1 MACFGFVNQLYR
13 RLLAVGRTP
22 LFSIGW
28 LFYIFSS
35 FLLSSLLLQSSA
47 AQAIVTDIYP
57 IELPQGSLHS
67 SLIALGKQTQSSIIF
82 PSAMGNDQDV
92 AEVVGRLSVLQ
103 VLDRLI
109 EKRDIEYRIVGPQT
123 VVVLPRCKTGWDCAA
138 MHEDLQRSR
147 KQYPM
152 VEELIVRGKPLT
164 GSRFKQIDGN
174 SFTPTDIITSTE
186 IRLSGAQTL
195 SQLMRFTPEVAGN
208 SASTSVSNGGNGSAS
223 VTLRGLPATNT
234 LVLINGLRSAANAID
249 GGSVDLNSIPLAAVD
264 RIEILKDSGSSIY
277 GSDAIAGVV
286 NIILRKSFDG
296 VLINTFIGASDTGD
310 NKTARYDILAS
321 GKIAGL
327 ELLAMASHYDQAGLF
342 SRDRAISSSADG
354 RSQGGTDQRSSATPN
369 ARIQVGDNVVTLAEG
384 LQSGS
389 SPSDYRNVTDED
401 RFNYSAYTSSLVP
414 AERDSFFL
422 SGSLTE
428 LSSLESTFELGYVKN
443 ITHSTFAPA
452 PIFTAFEEVPISISA
467 TNPFNPFAEDIV
479 DARIRLLGLGPRVQ
493 INTSETFRA
502 NNKLMGTLRD
512 GEWQVSVNWSENK
525 AVERWRN
532 LVDAENLALG
542 LGSSAACASVD
553 GCVAINFFGSPDAI
567 TNEQLSF
574 IRGNAFNRGRST
586 LASINVDISQIAKIS
601 SVENIEFAAGLEMR
615 RETFATEAD
624 PRVENNQLI
633 GGEFGSSRGDRTSAE
648 FYIESLVPIVASENS
663 IAEPVL
669 EANISLR
676 ASQYS
681 DFGSE
686 ANPKLAMRYR
696 PNSDLMLR
704 SSISKGFRV
713 PSLFELNQTD
723 SVSQAFLVDPCSNP
737 ENVELLRGCD
747 VQADPLRVQY
757 LTVTGGNP
765 ELNPEIS
772 KNLSLGFIYTPPGL
786 RNFTFGLDAYRI
798 EVDNIIGASGQFFLD
813 QNAADLSFSERII
826 RDESGEVVRI
836 VANNENLGRREI
848 LGFDA
853 DISWRVFIAKWGSLG
868 VDLSGSHIHS
878 YQRQSAPAAEVQELA
893 GTFVDE
899 AAEGSGAL
907 PKWKARLNLFWQFGR
922 WEVALSSFRVSS
934 LTETVNSPNSH
945 RDAGDWSRED
955 AQMSYH
961 FNSGESLVTLGVDN
975 IFNQAPP
982 FLASAF
988 NDNFDSRTYES
999 TGRFFYA
1006 RFSHHL

>member
-1 MACFGFVNQLYR
+1 MACFGFLNNYYR
-13 RLLAVGRTP
+13 RLLAVSRTS
-22 LFSIGW
+22 LFSIGC
-28 LFYIFSS
+28 LFSIFSS
-35 FLLSSLLLQSSA
+35 SLFSSSA

-57 IELPQGSLHS
+57 VELPQGSLHS
-67 SLIALGKQTQSSIIF
+67 SLIALGQQTQSSIIF
-82 PSAMGNDQDV
+82 PSSMGNDQDV
-92 AEVVGRLSVLQ
+92 PEVVGSFSILE

-123 VVVLPRCKTGWDCAA
+123 VVVLPRCKVGWDCAA
-138 MHEDLQRSR
+138 MHEDLQRSK

-152 VEELIVRGKPLT
+152 IEELIVRGKPLT
-164 GSRFKQIDGN
+164 GSRFRQINGN

-208 SASTSVSNGGNGSAS
+208 SASTAVSNGGNGTAS
-223 VTLRGLPATNT
+223 VTLRGFPATNT
-234 LVLINGLRSAANAID
+234 LVLINGLRSAANAIN

-264 RIEILKDSGSSIY
+264 RIEILKDSGSSVY

-286 NIILRKSFDG
+286 NVILRKSFDG
-296 VLINTFIGASDTGD
+296 VLVNTFFGASDTGD
-310 NKTARYDILAS
+310 NQTARYDILAS
-321 GKIAGL
+321 GKVAGL
-327 ELLAMASHYDQAGLF
+327 ELLAMASHYDQAGFL

-354 RSQGGTDQRSSATPN
+354 RMQGGTDQRSSATPN
-369 ARIQVGDNVVTLAEG
+369 ARIHVGDNVVTLEEG
-384 LQSGS
+384 RVSGS
-389 SPSDYRNVTDED
+389 SPSDFRNVTDED
-401 RFNYSAYTSSLVP
+401 LFNYLAYTSSLVP

-443 ITHSTFAPA
+443 ITHSTFSPA

-467 TNPFNPFAEDIV
+467 ANQFNPFAEDIV
-479 DARIRLLGLGPRVQ
+479 DTRIRLLGLGPRVQ
-493 INTSETFRA
+493 TNKSETFRA
-502 NNKLMGTLRD
+502 NSKLMGTLRD

-525 AVERWRN
+525 AVEQWRN

-542 LGSSAACASVD
+542 LGSSSACASID
-553 GCVAINFFGSPDAI
+553 GCVPINFFGSPDAI
-567 TNEQLSF
+567 THEQLNY
-574 IRGNAFNRGRST
+574 IRGKAVNRGRST
-586 LASINVDISQIAKIS
+586 LASINIDISQIARIS
-601 SVENIEFAAGLEMR
+601 AVENIEFAAGLEMR

-633 GGEFGSSRGDRTSAE
+633 GGEFGSSRGNRTSSE
-648 FYIESLVPIVASENS
+648 LYIESLVPIIASENR

-669 EANISLR
+669 EANISFR
-676 ASQYS
+676 ATQYS

-686 ANPKLAMRYR
+686 ANPKLAVRYR

-704 SSISKGFRV
+704 GSISQGFRA

-723 SVSQAFLVDPCSNP
+723 SISQAFLVDPCSNP
-737 ENVELLRGCD
+737 ENVGVLPGCD
-747 VQADPLRVQY
+747 MQTDPLRVQY

-765 ELNPEIS
+765 ELHPEIS
-772 KNLSLGFIYTPPGL
+772 KNLSLGFIYKPPGL

-798 EVDNIIGASGQFFLD
+798 QVDNIIGASGQFFLD
-813 QNAADLSFSERII
+813 QNAAELSFSDRII
-826 RDESGEVVRI
+826 RDGNGEVVRI
-836 VANNENLGRREI
+836 LANNENLGTRDI
-848 LGFDA
+848 SGFDA

-878 YQRQSAPAAEVQELA
+878 YQLQSAPTEEVQELA
-893 GTFVDE
+893 GTFSDE

-907 PKWKARLNLFWQFGR
+907 PKWKTRLNLFWQFGR

-934 LTETVNSPNSH
+934 LTETVNGPDSH
-945 RDAGDWSRED
+945 RDSGGWSRED

-961 FNSGESLVTLGVDN
+961 FNSGESLITLGVDN
-975 IFNQAPP
+975 IFNEPPP